1 MSRAVHPGLKRDRA
15 KPSSLK
21 VDPAGTPSAAAASIL
36 RQTPPERARVRSHNA
51 TRVCC
56 VDHQTPRLRGRRPR
70 ACRLKMSDDA
80 SRLAALNACPNCHT
94 DIREHSTKNFPDDP
108 SLSYSVTCDKCGC
121 STSVVSVLPPPPRTI
136 DELIAAYRRG
146 GARADLMREG
156 WDLHESE
163 EEMNLFEV
171 TLLSPRDELNPSQET
186 LIKIEPTN
194 DYTIDVPEL
203 AFSFFGGGL
212 KSSLFLGD
220 TTKLS
225 SPWMV

>member
-1 MSRAVHPGLKRDRA
+1 
-15 KPSSLK
+15 
-21 VDPAGTPSAAAASIL
+21 
-36 RQTPPERARVRSHNA
+36 
-51 TRVCC
+51 
-56 VDHQTPRLRGRRPR
+56 
-70 ACRLKMSDDA
+70 
-80 SRLAALNACPNCHT
+80 
-94 DIREHSTKNFPDDP
+94 
-108 SLSYSVTCDKCGC
+108 
-121 STSVVSVLPPPPRTI
+121 
-136 DELIAAYRRG
+136 
-146 GARADLMREG
+146 MREG